1 MLTDFRLRERG
12 PATIV
17 SRRDMVTLANIGS
30 VIGEGFG
37 EVYGFVAPSGAAAG
51 EPFVVYHGA
60 PSQDDRPFEIEVC
73 APVSRVV
80 QAPAG
85 WTVSELPAGTFA
97 SVLHVG
103 PYDTIGAAYV
113 ELQAWIAREGF
124 ALAGAPREVYLSEP
138 GTPPQDI
145 RTVVEFPVVQS
156 TAEVPIAV

>member
-17 SRRDMVTLANIGS
+17 SRRDLVTLANIGA
-30 VIGEGFG
+30 VIGAGFG
-37 EVYGFVAPSGAAAG
+37 ELHGFTGPTGAVADEPFGVHPRAPSEG
-51 EPFVVYHGA
+51 
-60 PSQDDRPFEIEVC
+60 DRPFEIEVC

-97 SVLHVG
+97 SVLHLG

-113 ELQAWIAREGF
+113 ELQAWIARQGF
-124 ALAGAPREVYLSEP
+124 AVAGAPREVYLSEP
-138 GTPPQDI
+138 GTPPEDI
-145 RTVVEFPVVQS
+145 RTVVEFPVVAS
-156 TAEVPIAV
+156 TAEVPVAV